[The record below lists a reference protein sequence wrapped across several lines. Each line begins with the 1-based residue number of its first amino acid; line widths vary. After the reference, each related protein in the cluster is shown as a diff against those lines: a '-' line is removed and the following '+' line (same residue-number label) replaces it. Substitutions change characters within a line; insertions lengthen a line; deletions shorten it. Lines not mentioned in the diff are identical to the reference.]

1 MLCQQMAQASAGS
14 AAKSFQTFLET
25 ITNSVVSLLAL
36 LLKANRRY
44 GWIPEQFF
52 FSPAAQL
59 RMGALFPALWAA
71 PWSRKTSEAH
81 RFWSHLRL
89 SLAIEPAPEAVFDRE
104 NHQRIGPC
112 CFAGLLWGATS
123 CVGTLDAIVLVA
135 FTHEVDSSPLNGI
148 WSCKHATTTDATYY
162 TTLSYMICVFC
173 IVLLFVSVC
182 AQFCNTATRV
192 PCFGL
197 GSSKAMYE
205 CLAGR
210 LWDNSH
216 SRLWA
221 W

>member
-1 MLCQQMAQASAGS
+1 MLWQQMAQASAGS

-89 SLAIEPAPEAVFDRE
+89 SLAIEPAPEAVSDRE

-173 IVLLFVSVC
+173 IVCIVLLFVSVC
-182 AQFCNTATRV
+182 VCSILQHCNKSASEEQFQ
-192 PCFGL
+192 P
-197 GSSKAMYE
+197 KAS
-205 CLAGR
+205 L
-210 LWDNSH
+210 LWVGII
-216 SRLWA
+216 
-221 W
+221 

>member
-1 MLCQQMAQASAGS
+1 
-14 AAKSFQTFLET
+14 
-25 ITNSVVSLLAL
+25 
-36 LLKANRRY
+36 
-44 GWIPEQFF
+44 
-52 FSPAAQL
+52 
-59 RMGALFPALWAA
+59 
-71 PWSRKTSEAH
+71 
-81 RFWSHLRL
+81 
-89 SLAIEPAPEAVFDRE
+89 
-104 NHQRIGPC
+104 
-112 CFAGLLWGATS
+112 
-123 CVGTLDAIVLVA
+123 LDAIVLVA